1 MNKPSALLTVSDSV
15 VDAVLGDEAILL
27 NVASG
32 MYFGLDPVGTRIWE
46 LLVEGAGKQEILGRV
61 LDEYDVE
68 PERARTDVEAFI
80 QALASKGL
88 TQEVNR

>member
-1 MNKPSALLTVSDSV
+1 LTVSDSV